1 MEENDFMKTI
11 NELRVQ
17 RFNSKVLQAMEE
29 TNQILEEYA
38 NGTRTPE
45 SFTSAIDLIQEILNE
60 DEEDL
65 F

>member
-1 MEENDFMKTI
+1 MKTI

-17 RFNSKVLQAMEE
+17 RFNSKVIQAMEE

-38 NGTRTPE
+38 KGTRTYE
-45 SFTSAIDLIQEILNE
+45 SFTSAFDLIQEILSE